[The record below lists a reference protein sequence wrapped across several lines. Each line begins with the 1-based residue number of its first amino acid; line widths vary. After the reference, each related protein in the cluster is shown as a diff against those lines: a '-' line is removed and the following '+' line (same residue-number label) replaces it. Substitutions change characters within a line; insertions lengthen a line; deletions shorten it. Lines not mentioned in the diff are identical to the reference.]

1 MRASASPF
9 STIGRFLPYLWPR
22 GDSGT
27 RLRVALACLLVLLS
41 KAVTLVVPFAY
52 KGIIDNMAAQAAS
65 SLILAFALAYVA
77 ARFGSTLFDNLRNG
91 IFEIVGQR
99 AVASLSADV
108 FDHVHRLGLRFHIG
122 RNSGALTR
130 VVERGTKSVSSMLYF
145 ILFNIAP
152 TAVEFVAVGIIFF
165 VKLGIWFVLAT
176 GAMTMAYMV
185 FTQRVTDR
193 RAAIR
198 REMLER
204 DNEVAKR
211 ALDSLINYE
220 TVKYFGAEGLESAR
234 YRSAVDSYAR
244 AATRNEQSL
253 ALLNIGQSLITT
265 LLVALALL
273 ATLRGW
279 SAGRFSIGDVV
290 LVNTLLLQMFA
301 PLNMLGAVY
310 REIRQGLVDMEQMFA
325 LMDTLPEVAD
335 SPGAATLRVSQGHV
349 RFSDVDFAYEPDRQ
363 ILSGVDFEV
372 PAGAT
377 LGIVGHSG
385 AGKSTIARL
394 LYRLY
399 DVTGGTVA
407 IDGQDIR
414 SVAQASLR
422 RNIGIVPQDTI
433 LFNDTLAYNIGYG
446 RPGASAEEIEAAARA
461 AALDDFI
468 RLLPDGYETK
478 VGERGLKLSGGE
490 RQRVAIA
497 RTILK
502 NPPILVLDEATS
514 ALDSQTE
521 ASIQKA
527 LSALSVQRTTIVI
540 AHRLST
546 IVDADW
552 IIVIDAGRIV
562 ERGTHQAL
570 LRLGGVYAAL
580 WSEQARGGRRRE
592 TPGAGP

>member
-1 MRASASPF
+1 MRDAGNP
-9 STIGRFLPYLWPR
+9 STIRRFLPYLWPR
-22 GDSGT
+22 ADPGT
-27 RLRVALACLLVLLS
+27 RFRVALACLLVLLS
-41 KAVTLVVPFAY
+41 KAVILIMPFAY
-52 KGIIDNMAAQAAS
+52 KGIIDGMGAQAPVA
-65 SLILAFALAYVA
+65 IVMAFALAYVA
-77 ARFGSTLFDNLRNG
+77 ARFGGALFDNLRNG
-91 IFEIVGQR
+91 VFEIVGQR
-99 AVASLSADV
+99 AIARLSADV
-108 FDHVHRLGLRFHIG
+108 FDHVHRLGLRFHVG
-122 RNSGALTR
+122 RRSGALSR
-130 VVERGTKSVSSMLYF
+130 VVERGTKSVSGMLYF

-165 VKLGIWFVLAT
+165 IKLGIWFVLAT
-176 GAMTMAYMV
+176 ALMTAAYIV
-185 FTQRVTDR
+185 FTQRVTER

-204 DNEVAKR
+204 DHEVANR

-265 LLVALALL
+265 LLVGVALF
-273 ATLRGW
+273 ATIRGW
-279 SAGRFSIGDVV
+279 SEGRFTVGDVV

-310 REIRQGLVDMEQMFA
+310 REIKQGLIDMEQMFA
-325 LMDTLPEVAD
+325 LLDTVPEVAD
-335 SPGAATLRVSQGHV
+335 SPGAPPLRIGQGHV
-349 RFSDVDFAYEPDRQ
+349 RFSKVDFAYEPDRQ

-399 DVTGGTVA
+399 DVTGGAVT
-407 IDGQDIR
+407 IDGQDLR

-422 RNIGIVPQDTI
+422 QNIGIVPQDTI

-468 RLLPDGYETK
+468 KMLPDGYETR
-478 VGERGLKLSGGE
+478 VGERGVKLSGGE

-514 ALDSQTE
+514 ALDSNTE

-527 LSALSVQRTTIVI
+527 LSALSHHRTTIVI

-546 IVDADW
+546 IVGADS
-552 IIVIDAGRIV
+552 IIVLEAGRVV
-562 ERGTHQAL
+562 ERGTHPAL
-570 LRLGGVYAAL
+570 LRLGGLYAAL
-580 WSEQARGGRRRE
+580 WSEQARSRRQDE
-592 TPGAGP
+592 EE